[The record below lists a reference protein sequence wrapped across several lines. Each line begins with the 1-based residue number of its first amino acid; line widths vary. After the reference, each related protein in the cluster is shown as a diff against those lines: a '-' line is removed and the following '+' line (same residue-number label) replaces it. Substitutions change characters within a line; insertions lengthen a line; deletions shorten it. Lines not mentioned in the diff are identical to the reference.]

1 MFAVVALALRSV
13 LATPLLASSQV
24 SAFVFAPVVDI
35 VTTILAPIAG
45 NGG

>member
-13 LATPLLASSQV
+13 LAAVLFSSHAF
-24 SAFVFAPVVDI
+24 AFVHAPVIDL
-35 VTTILAPIAG
+35 VTTILTPIAR